1 LLRRCVASSVLLIT
15 AAVAR
20 ADVAVIPRPTAL
32 VVRKGKPV
40 VLSPRS
46 IIVAD
51 PDALA
56 DAMRLASA
64 LAPAMGGTPRQATA
78 RRLGQ
83 VRSRLRLCPG
93 AAGRCRTWVR
103 LTRAG
108 AKRLPD
114 EGYRLEV
121 AGGGVTI
128 RARTSAGWF
137 YGIQT
142 LLELL
147 PPAIFSPAPVND
159 VSWAIDR
166 VRIDDAPRFAWRG
179 LHLDVARHFQALAVL
194 LRLVDQ
200 MALHKLNR
208 LHLHLSD
215 DQGWRIEISP
225 WPLLTQVGSFRAGTR
240 IRLLPDGAFLNALV
254 DGYVLGTDPGLDGVP
269 YGGFYT
275 QDELRTLVEYAA
287 VRHIEIVPEIDMPG
301 HTQAAVASY
310 PEFGS
315 TTDPVS
321 VSGVWG
327 PHPHVLNPGDATLAF
342 VADVIDE
349 LDRIFPGRYVHVGG
363 DEVVL
368 TEWDTDPTAQARI
381 AALGL
386 ANTRAL
392 RDWFVGRTTTLVT
405 SSGRRPI
412 VWNDALSPELAP
424 DVVVMAWLGGTGGR
438 DAIAV
443 GHDVVMAPLDR
454 TYFDHA
460 QGPLPPAQQ
469 AILDSAFG
477 PHAGI
482 VAAFTTDIAEVYG
495 FDPTADLTA
504 TEATHVVGGQ
514 AQLWSEYIDDRHDL
528 DRQAF
533 PRAAA
538 LAEVLWTRTDRRDLA
553 DFQTRL
559 ATHLARL
566 DQLGVEYYRAP

>member
-1 LLRRCVASSVLLIT
+1 MFRRSLASLVLLLT
-15 AAVAR
+15 ATVAGG
-20 ADVAVIPRPTAL
+20 DVALVPQPTAL
-32 VVRKGKPV
+32 LARTGKPV
-40 VLSPRS
+40 ILSPRS
-46 IIVAD
+46 IIVTD

-56 DAMRLASA
+56 DATWLARA

-78 RRLGQ
+78 RGLGQ
-83 VRSRLRLCPG
+83 VRARLGLCP
-93 AAGRCRTWVR
+93 AAARRCRTWVH
-103 LTRAG
+103 LTRTG
-108 AKRLPD
+108 AKRLPN

-121 AGGGVTI
+121 GGGGVTI

-147 PPAIFSPAPVND
+147 PPAILSPAPVTD
-159 VSWAIDR
+159 VSWTIDR

-179 LHLDVARHFQALAVL
+179 LHLDVARHFLPLAVV

-215 DQGWRIEISP
+215 DQGWRIDISR
-225 WPLLTQVGSFRAGTR
+225 WPQLTQVGSLRAGTR
-240 IRLLPDGAFLNALV
+240 IRLLPDGGFLNALI

-269 YGGFYT
+269 SGGFYT
-275 QDELRTLVEYAA
+275 QDELRTLVDYAA
-287 VRHIEIVPEIDMPG
+287 ARHIEIVPEIDMPG

-327 PHPHVLNPGDATLAF
+327 PHTHVLNPGDATLAF

-349 LDRIFPGRYVHVGG
+349 LDGVFPGRYVHVGG

-392 RDWFVGRTTTLVT
+392 RDWFVGRTTAIVT
-405 SSGRRPI
+405 ATGRRSI

-424 DVVVMAWLGGTGGR
+424 DVVVMAWLGGTGGH
-438 DAIAV
+438 DAIAA

-469 AILDSAFG
+469 AILDGAFG
-477 PHAGI
+477 SHAGI
-482 VAAFTTDIAEVYG
+482 VAAFTTDVAEVYG
-495 FDPTADLTA
+495 FDPTADLSA
-504 TEATHVVGGQ
+504 TEAAHVLGGQ
-514 AQLWSEYIDDRHDL
+514 AQLWSEYIHDRHDL

-533 PRAAA
+533 PRTAA

-553 DFQTRL
+553 DFEMRL
-559 ATHLARL
+559 ASHLARL